1 MATSHKPSRFNL
13 KTLDY
18 YKFRKL
24 VIDGNRDDFNQCSEE
39 IQKLCNDVQMLSSR
53 NIHFD
58 EKEDK
63 ERLQYVYNTYK
74 EMLTAK
80 RLDPMDVKL
89 KSGWWGEQKG
99 MSVGRAKMANLRSR
113 IVDKVSKTTN
123 ADNLDVPGIFVIKH
137 KTKACWQLV
146 EVAPSS
152 VLSQCSSRIKT
163 AFEGSSEDHLSTL
176 IAISTCTDWTI
187 KVRTAIPGDPLSLLS
202 IIQNDCILQE
212 DSLWPNGLNTRLTIQ
227 SELELK
233 EFRKSA
239 QRYNWPSKKDVGPL
253 DIQELRRSL
262 LVITS
267 DPDENE
273 RPITP
278 PTEPAN
284 SDDSGGTFVISSSKS
299 DSSTKT
305 YVVKSQQKSD
315 KADSKKRA
323 SPRPK
328 KF

>member
-1 MATSHKPSRFNL
+1 MATGHKSSRYNL

-24 VIDGNRDDFNQCSEE
+24 VVDGNRDDFNQCAEE
-39 IQKLCNDVQMLSSR
+39 IQKLCNDVQTLSSR
-53 NIHFD
+53 NNEFN
-58 EKEDK
+58 EREDK
-63 ERLQYVYNTYK
+63 DRLQYVYNTYK

-99 MSVGRAKMANLRSR
+99 MSVGRAKMASLRSI
-113 IVDKVSKTTN
+113 IVEKVAKTTN

-152 VLSQCSSRIKT
+152 VLSQCSSRIKM
-163 AFEGSSEDHLSTL
+163 AFEGNSEDYLSTL
-176 IAISTCTDWTI
+176 IAISTSTDWTI

-212 DSLWPNGLNTRLTIQ
+212 DSLWPNGLNTRLNIQ

-239 QRYNWPSKKDVGPL
+239 QRHNWPTKLEVGPL
-253 DIQELRRSL
+253 DVQEIRRSL
-262 LVITS
+262 SVIL
-267 DPDENE
+267 DPDDND

-284 SDDSGGTFVISSSKS
+284 SDDSGGTFVISSAKS

-305 YVVKSQQKSD
+305 YIIKSQQKND
-315 KADSKKRA
+315 KQDTKKRA